1 MILLSSSKAFRQ
13 SLQYFC
19 ASIWMFLLMA
29 DAEEADDEDV
39 VLVDPPAD

>member
-1 MILLSSSKAFRQ
+1 MILLSSSKALRQ

-29 DAEEADDEDV
+29 DADEADDDDV
-39 VLVDPPAD
+39 VVVDPPED